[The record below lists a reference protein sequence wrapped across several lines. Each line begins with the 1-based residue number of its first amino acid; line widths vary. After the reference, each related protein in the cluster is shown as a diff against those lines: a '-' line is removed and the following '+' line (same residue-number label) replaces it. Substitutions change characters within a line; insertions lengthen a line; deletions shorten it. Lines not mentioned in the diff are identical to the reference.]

1 MGAVVQRHIRK
12 RGFFGKLF
20 KILFI
25 VFNILMLAWVVS
37 YWATIGQQVGASGS
51 EAAKAGAAIGAT
63 LGTGM
68 LLFFWVAGAV
78 ILGLITMLTR
88 GETIVI
94 TEEQK

>member
-25 VFNILMLAWVVS
+25 IFNILMLAWVVS
-37 YWATIGQQVGASGS
+37 YWATVGQHVGAAGS

-88 GETIVI
+88 GETIVM